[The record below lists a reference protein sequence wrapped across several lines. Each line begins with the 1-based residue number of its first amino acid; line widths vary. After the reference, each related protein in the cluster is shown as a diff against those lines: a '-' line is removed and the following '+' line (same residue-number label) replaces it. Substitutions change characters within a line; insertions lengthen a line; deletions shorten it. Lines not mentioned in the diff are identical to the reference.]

1 MDYTST
7 EKMEVRMIVE
17 IANLEITAGKGG
29 KTLIENF
36 SGKIDAGE
44 LVALTG
50 LNGAGK
56 STLLFS
62 LCGLMALKKGKVG
75 INGKNLYDSS
85 VQEKSR
91 LCSIVFTSQENI
103 PWMDVY
109 SFVASGRAPY
119 TNLIGNL
126 STDDKNII
134 DEMISETGIEKFRD
148 RFIHTLSDG
157 EKQRCLIARALVQ
170 DTPFI
175 LLDEPTAFL
184 DVRNKKQMMELLKKL
199 CSAHQKAILFS
210 THDIHLAK
218 AYSNIIWWI
227 NDRKV
232 ISISP
237 QDFNEEVFH

>member
-1 MDYTST
+1 
-7 EKMEVRMIVE
+7 MEVIVE
-17 IANLEITAGKGG
+17 ISSLEITAGNGG
-29 KTLIENF
+29 KILIENF
-36 SGKIDAGE
+36 SGKINAGE
-44 LVALTG
+44 LIALTG
-50 LNGAGK
+50 LNGSGK

-62 LCGLMALKKGKVG
+62 LCGLNHPNKGKIE
-75 INGKNLYDSS
+75 INKKNIHTSS

-119 TNLIGNL
+119 TNLVGNL
-126 STDDKNII
+126 SDEDKNII
-134 DEMISETGIEKFRD
+134 HKIISETGLENFSQ

-184 DVRNKKQMMELLKKL
+184 DVRNKKQIMELLKIL
-199 CSAHQKAILFS
+199 CSNHQKAILFS
-210 THDIHLAK
+210 THDIQLAK
-218 AYSNIIWWI
+218 KYSDSIWWI
-227 NDRKV
+227 NDSKV
-232 ISISP
+232 NVVSP
-237 QDFNEEVFH
+237 ENFNEEVFH

>member
-1 MDYTST
+1 MSDS
-7 EKMEVRMIVE
+7 IVE
-17 IANLEITAGKGG
+17 ISSLRISAGKGG
-29 KTLIENF
+29 KILIEDF
-36 SGKIDAGE
+36 SGKINAGE
-44 LVALTG
+44 LIALTG

-56 STLLFS
+56 STLLFC
-62 LCGLMALKKGKVG
+62 LCGLSSPVKGRIE
-75 INGKNLYDSS
+75 INGKDLHASS

-119 TNLIGNL
+119 TNLIGSL
-126 STDDKNII
+126 SAEDKNIVDKI
-134 DEMISETGIEKFRD
+134 ILQTGLEDFSE
-148 RFIHTLSDG
+148 RFIQTLSDG

-184 DVRNKKQMMELLKKL
+184 DIRNKKQMMELLREL
-199 CSAHQKAILFS
+199 SSVHQKAILFS

-218 AYSNIIWWI
+218 KYSHSIWWI
-227 NDRKV
+227 NDKGV
-232 ISISP
+232 TTVLP
-237 QDFNEEVFH
+237 ENFNEEVFH

>member
-1 MDYTST
+1 MDYSST
-7 EKMEVRMIVE
+7 EKMEIIVE
-17 IANLEITAGKGG
+17 ISSLEITAGKGG
-29 KTLIENF
+29 KILIENF
-36 SGKIDAGE
+36 SEKINSGE
-44 LVALTG
+44 LIALTG
-50 LNGAGK
+50 LNGSGK

-62 LCGLMALKKGKVG
+62 LCGLNHPNKGKVE
-75 INGKNLYDSS
+75 IKGKNLHTST

-119 TNLIGNL
+119 TNLTGNL
-126 STDDKNII
+126 SAEDKSII
-134 DEMISETGIEKFRD
+134 EKIISETGLKDFRE

-184 DVRNKKQMMELLKKL
+184 DIRNKKQMMELLNEL
-199 CSAHQKAILFS
+199 CIKHQKAILFS
-210 THDIHLAK
+210 THDIQLAK
-218 AYSNIIWWI
+218 KYSNSIWWI
-227 NDRKV
+227 SDKK
-232 ISISP
+232 ISAVSP
-237 QDFNEEVFH
+237 ENFNEEVFH

>member
-1 MDYTST
+1 MNN
-7 EKMEVRMIVE
+7 IVE
-17 IANLEITAGKGG
+17 ISSLEITAGKGG
-29 KTLIENF
+29 KILIEDF
-36 SGKIDAGE
+36 SGKINSGE
-44 LVALTG
+44 LIALTG
-50 LNGAGK
+50 LNGSGK

-62 LCGLMALKKGKVG
+62 LCGLNNPYKGKVE
-75 INGKNLYDSS
+75 IKGKNLHSS
-85 VQEKSR
+85 TAQEKSR

-119 TNLIGNL
+119 TNLMGSL
-126 STDDKNII
+126 SNEDKSII
-134 DEMISETGIEKFRD
+134 DRIISETGLENFHD
-148 RFIHTLSDG
+148 RFIQTLSDG

-184 DVRNKKQMMELLKKL
+184 DIRNKKQMMELLKEL
-199 CSAHQKAILFS
+199 CSSHQKAILFS

-218 AYSNIIWWI
+218 KYANSIWWI

-232 ISISP
+232 ITVSP
-237 QDFNEEVFH
+237 ENFNEEVFH

>member
-1 MDYTST
+1 LKT
-7 EKMEVRMIVE
+7 IVE
-17 IANLEITAGKGG
+17 ISSLEIAAGKGG

-36 SGKIDAGE
+36 SIKINSGE
-44 LVALTG
+44 LIALTG

-62 LCGLMALKKGKVG
+62 LCGLNNPYKGKVE
-75 INGKNLYDSS
+75 INGKNLHTSS

-91 LCSIVFTSQENI
+91 LCGIVFTSQENI

-109 SFVASGRAPY
+109 SFVASGRAPH
-119 TNLIGNL
+119 TNLMGHL
-126 STDDKNII
+126 SNEDKTVIEKI
-134 DEMISETGIEKFRD
+134 ISETGLNDFQE
-148 RFIHTLSDG
+148 RFIYTLSDG

-184 DVRNKKQMMELLKKL
+184 DVRNKKQIMELLKEL
-199 CSAHQKAILFS
+199 CFNHQKSILFS
-210 THDIHLAK
+210 THDIQLAK
-218 AYSNIIWWI
+218 KYADSIWWI

-232 ISISP
+232 NVVSP
-237 QDFNEEVFH
+237 ENFNEEVFH